1 MSSSQKTLPT
11 HENVDA
17 FIAAVPAVGRRDDAR
32 ELCRLMEEWTG
43 VPPTMWGPSIIGF
56 GSFHYRYD
64 SGREGTAPLVG
75 FSPRKAN
82 LVLYVLVGGSE
93 EPKLLERL
101 GPHKRGK
108 SCLYLKRLDDVDREV
123 LAELVERTAVTAA
136 GRANDA

>member
-1 MSSSQKTLPT
+1 
-11 HENVDA
+11 
-17 FIAAVPAVGRRDDAR
+17 
-32 ELCRLMEEWTG
+32 
-43 VPPTMWGPSIIGF
+43 MWGPSIIGF

-64 SGREGTAPLVG
+64 SGHEGTAPLVG

-82 LVLYVLVGGSE
+82 LVLYVLVGGIE

-108 SCLYLKRLDDVDREV
+108 SCLYLKRLDDVDRHV
-123 LAELVERTAVTAA
+123 LAELVERATGA

>member
-1 MSSSQKTLPT
+1 M
-11 HENVDA
+11 DA
-17 FIAAVPAVGRRDDAR
+17 FIAAVPAEGRREDAR
-32 ELCRLMEEWTG
+32 ELCRLLAEWTG
-43 VPPTMWGPSIIGF
+43 EQPTMWGPSIIGF

-64 SGREGTAPLVG
+64 SGHEGTAPLVG

-82 LVLYVLVGGSE
+82 LVLYVLVGGIE

-108 SCLYLKRLDDVDREV
+108 SCLYLKRLDDVDRQV
-123 LAELVERTAVTAA
+123 LAELVERATGA